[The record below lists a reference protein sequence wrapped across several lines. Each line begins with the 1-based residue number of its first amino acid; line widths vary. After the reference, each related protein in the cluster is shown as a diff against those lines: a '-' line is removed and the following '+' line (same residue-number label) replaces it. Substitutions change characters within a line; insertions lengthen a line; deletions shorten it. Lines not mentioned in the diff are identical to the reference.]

1 MTHNELWLIHEAELC
16 FAQNTH
22 RDCLKNKNV
31 HFISYHPSSIAE
43 APVSSWRLMLAL
55 IEGLWNAISGS
66 NFTVVIFDKT
76 FNFDKFIE
84 NILFQSIRHQN
95 IFFLSVEFIP
105 RNPTFRLFQ
114 HCYVDFAKSLK
125 SFVSYKFSKE
135 CLALSLWS
143 KQLLQNENLMRWIL
157 LGDGLIEKQQFCKT
171 GLWLCERH
179 TKEILFYLKI

>member
-1 MTHNELWLIHEAELC
+1 LLKTLTGTVWKIRTFISFLI
-16 FAQNTH
+16 TH
-22 RDCLKNKNV
+22 RQSPKPLCPHNDWCC
-31 HFISYHPSSIAE
+31 
-43 APVSSWRLMLAL
+43 LAL

-135 CLALSLWS
+135 CVALSLWS

-157 LGDGLIEKQQFCKT
+157 LGNGLIEKQQFCKT